1 MIAIFARPSYLGN
14 LYPKHTAELNTH
26 RLSSRI
32 RGEEIAQYAGYK
44 LNEGVRGEDTFVWVK
59 PTGFKHIQDGDYV
72 DLLDG
77 LIGDREEMLKERPG
91 INIIAASEN
100 SQKYLVDSGFPNKIV
115 LIPHQH
121 INIENKLRY
130 RDKVVRCGY
139 IGSPSPQA
147 FKMYE
152 TIGEHL
158 KKIGMEFI
166 TCFNYKTRQD
176 AIDFYMSIDIL
187 VVGPWNDTNPHKLP
201 TKIINA
207 ASFGIPS
214 IAYPLP
220 GYKEIDEYYHHADG
234 SVEELFEAVNG
245 LRKAY
250 TAHSDVA
257 LFMSKKYHISK
268 IAKLYEQL

>member
-14 LYPKHTAELNTH
+14 LYPKHTTELNTH

-32 RGEEIAQYAGYK
+32 RGEEIAQYAGFK

-59 PTGFKHIQDGDYV
+59 PTGLKHIQDGDYI

-77 LIGDREEMLKERPG
+77 LIGDRESMLKDRPG
-91 INIIAASEN
+91 INLIAASQN
-100 SQKYLVDSGFPNKIV
+100 SYDYLKERYTNKIV

-121 INIENKLRY
+121 INIENKR
-130 RDKVVRCGY
+130 RERMSAARCGY

-158 KKIGMEFI
+158 KTIGMEFI

-220 GYKEIDEYYHHADG
+220 GYREIDEYYHHADG

-245 LRKAY
+245 LRRAY
-250 TAHSDVA
+250 SAHSDAA
-257 LFMSKKYHISK
+257 LFMSKKYHISR
-268 IAKLYEQL
+268 IAELYKQL